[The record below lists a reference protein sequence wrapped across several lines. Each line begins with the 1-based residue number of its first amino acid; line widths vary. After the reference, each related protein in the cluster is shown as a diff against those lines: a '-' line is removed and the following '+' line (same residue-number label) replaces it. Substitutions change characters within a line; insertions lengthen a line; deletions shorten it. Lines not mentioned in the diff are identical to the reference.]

1 MTLKM
6 SNRFDFQKRKKD
18 TLKKDLT
25 KLLCLYGCVFAL
37 TMISLALLVKPES
50 VINNQNSK
58 LANYP
63 HTDYPSLNSVIDA
76 KRYRGKAIDPTSGIV
91 YQVDNDGTQTY
102 LKPAVDKHKRPI
114 QVKPI
119 KKLSRKKAKK

>member
-25 KLLCLYGCVFAL
+25 KLFCLYGGIFAL
-37 TMISLALLVKPES
+37 AMISMALIVKPES

-76 KRYRGKAIDPTSGIV
+76 RRYRGKAIDPTSGIV
-91 YQVDNDGTQTY
+91 YQVDNDGMQTY
-102 LKPAVDKHKRPI
+102 LKPAVDKHKKQI

>member
-25 KLLCLYGCVFAL
+25 KLFCLYGGIFAL
-37 TMISLALLVKPES
+37 AMISMALIVKPES

-76 KRYRGKAIDPTSGIV
+76 RRYRGKAIDPTSGIV

-102 LKPAVDKHKRPI
+102 LKPAVDKHK
-114 QVKPI
+114 KPI